1 MNQKA
6 IDKIHLCL
14 NELQMMKQL
23 IDLKVADDFC
33 SRILGVYVMMRV
45 DDITKMWSHSIPK
58 TDTNYPQAE
67 AVKNQYNQGLRQ
79 VRDKLG
85 AHFQTPNGKVDLFA
99 SVEVFRFI
107 DYANTVCLIDAII
120 RVQSLIEGIEVV
132 TKGFCDEDLR
142 TAKETLEVL
151 NSDDQAYLTCGALD
165 TFGINKGGLMS
176 CTEPQVKGQYLK
188 SIELMVDM
196 AAQLYKQTYKEKNAE
211 RIFKRLY
218 VCMVYNYH
226 DNLITRTDIN
236 NKAVQYEEGFDKLFL
251 QLISKTDNKTML
263 EGAFDKFEAIY
274 KVEPTIKKYRKVRD
288 HACAHL
294 DEDSDVTDINKELDA
309 LDIQIIKNVYDNM
322 LQMFNFIC
330 NNVLCL
336 TALRLPARSP
346 LYGAKM
352 ETVGEIES
360 FYGEKPD
367 VGIPPQMGCVE
378 IMRAIRRRSSD
389 YGEACDA
396 LQKKLMSRDVVEY
409 QEITAYI
416 AQRLKEPSVSDE
428 EQTTLQMALK
438 HAKGGSPQRLQR
450 TLMAM
455 INDPDI
461 FKLHSGHLL
470 WLLSAICIED
480 EDIDIPKTL
489 DSVIVQNQ
497 PIPTALALL
506 ALLHL
511 TLEKG
516 RSRIVANKK
525 SHKVSD
531 IIKSYCDAVTHPTEK
546 CMLMLVLIQHWFW
559 DTEYAYDRS
568 YECEYTKYF
577 EDEMK
582 KSLEQYFGYI
592 KMTDKKERDLCE
604 LYLQRKWHVLL
615 LYRLAEMEKVRN
627 QKPNLF
633 AEAWR
638 YNCFIRTKCNLYEAF
653 GVGFMDEFLGLKAYA
668 KIIFETLVKE
678 NPINDDAIQTLA
690 DFYKRN
696 PGLKK

>member
-352 ETVGEIES
+352 ET
-360 FYGEKPD
+360 
-367 VGIPPQMGCVE
+367 
-378 IMRAIRRRSSD
+378 
-389 YGEACDA
+389 
-396 LQKKLMSRDVVEY
+396 
-409 QEITAYI
+409 
-416 AQRLKEPSVSDE
+416 SV
-428 EQTTLQMALK
+428 K
-438 HAKGGSPQRLQR
+438 
-450 TLMAM
+450 
-455 INDPDI
+455 
-461 FKLHSGHLL
+461 
-470 WLLSAICIED
+470 
-480 EDIDIPKTL
+480 
-489 DSVIVQNQ
+489 
-497 PIPTALALL
+497 
-506 ALLHL
+506 
-511 TLEKG
+511 
-516 RSRIVANKK
+516 
-525 SHKVSD
+525 
-531 IIKSYCDAVTHPTEK
+531 
-546 CMLMLVLIQHWFW
+546 
-559 DTEYAYDRS
+559 
-568 YECEYTKYF
+568 
-577 EDEMK
+577 
-582 KSLEQYFGYI
+582 
-592 KMTDKKERDLCE
+592 
-604 LYLQRKWHVLL
+604 
-615 LYRLAEMEKVRN
+615 
-627 QKPNLF
+627 
-633 AEAWR
+633 
-638 YNCFIRTKCNLYEAF
+638 
-653 GVGFMDEFLGLKAYA
+653 
-668 KIIFETLVKE
+668 
-678 NPINDDAIQTLA
+678 
-690 DFYKRN
+690 
-696 PGLKK
+696 